1 MDPMALAS
9 QASTVLLKDEKRVP
23 ILGLGVFQANE
34 WTLQCVLDAL
44 KLGYRHVDTA
54 AFYQ

>member
-1 MDPMALAS
+1 MALAS
-9 QASTVLLKDEKRVP
+9 KASTVLLKDGKRVP
-23 ILGLGVFQANE
+23 VLGLGVYQANE

-54 AFYQ
+54 AIYQ